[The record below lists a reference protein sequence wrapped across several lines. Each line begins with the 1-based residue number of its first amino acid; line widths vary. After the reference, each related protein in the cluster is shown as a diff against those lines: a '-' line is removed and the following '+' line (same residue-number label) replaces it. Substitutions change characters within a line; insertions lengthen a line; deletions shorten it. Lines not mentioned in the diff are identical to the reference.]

1 MVCNRAEIRLR
12 RVLRENIRKGRLQA
26 VKGSIH
32 NDSLVLVIL
41 GREITQSHFLSSII
55 SIIATRTICEMQ
67 GGFFKTEF
75 RLKQLENNVVVSSSP
90 LQNLEFGN
98 FKSQLAATERNVPK
112 SGMHVQSCC
121 FEYQTFTTSLS

>member
-26 VKGSIH
+26 VKGSSH

-55 SIIATRTICEMQ
+55 SIIPTRTICKMQ
-67 GGFFKTEF
+67 GGFFQDGIQAQTV
-75 RLKQLENNVVVSSSP
+75 RKQCCCE
-90 LQNLEFGN
+90 
-98 FKSQLAATERNVPK
+98 FKS
-112 SGMHVQSCC
+112 
-121 FEYQTFTTSLS
+121 FTKPRVWKF